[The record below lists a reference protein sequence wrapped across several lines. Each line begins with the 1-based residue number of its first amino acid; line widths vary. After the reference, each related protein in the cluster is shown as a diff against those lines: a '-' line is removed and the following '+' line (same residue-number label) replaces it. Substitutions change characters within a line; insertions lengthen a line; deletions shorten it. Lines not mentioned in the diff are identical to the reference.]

1 MKPVLLALLAWL
13 LASPVWAPVAH
24 AVDDPS
30 EMLANPVLERRAE
43 QIGDRLRCL
52 VCQNESIEQ
61 SSAGLARDLRH
72 IVRQKVTAGWTDRQ
86 VVAWMV
92 ARYGTFVELRPPFE
106 AQTLLLWGAPVLALA
121 TGAAVVG
128 IGWRARATAVPLPP
142 LSDTERARLDRLT
155 GP

>member
-1 MKPVLLALLAWL
+1 MRRLVLVAVLSLF
-13 LASPVWAPVAH
+13 VTAPAF
-24 AVDDPS
+24 AIDDPS

-43 QIGDRLRCL
+43 YIGEQLRCL

-61 SSAGLARDLRH
+61 SSADLARDLRQ

-92 ARYGTFVELRPPFE
+92 ARYGSFVELRPPFE
-106 AQTLLLWGAPVLALA
+106 PQTLLLWGAPVLTLVV
-121 TGAAVVG
+121 GGAVVAV
-128 IGWRARATAVPLPP
+128 GWRGRAKSPPPP
-142 LSDTERARLDRLT
+142 LSEAERARLERLI